1 MNNSHDTLYLPPDPP
16 DFEMGLSP
24 NLSDYIPTLG
34 NDDSTD
40 DPYDFPYGASDFGGN
55 FMYTHDFKKKK
66 KKLKKRLKRETQAR
80 VQAERDCAEMKH
92 ALTCC
97 QQKVTSLSQ
106 ALENERHAREQ
117 VENDNRNR
125 QALLTLKVAMERGKL
140 GEAVEDLAYGGI
152 DALLSRGSWMFEG
165 GNLDR
170 TCPHRRPYPH
180 GYQLAPEKFRLL
192 DEGDDKQVEEVEG
205 SDRN

>member
-66 KKLKKRLKRETQAR
+66 KKLKKRLKRETQAASR
-80 VQAERDCAEMKH
+80 KSPPYRRHWK
-92 ALTCC
+92 TN
-97 QQKVTSLSQ
+97 VTPES
-106 ALENERHAREQ
+106 RWK
-117 VENDNRNR
+117 
-125 QALLTLKVAMERGKL
+125 TTTGIGKL
-140 GEAVEDLAYGGI
+140 
-152 DALLSRGSWMFEG
+152 F
-165 GNLDR
+165 
-170 TCPHRRPYPH
+170 
-180 GYQLAPEKFRLL
+180 
-192 DEGDDKQVEEVEG
+192 
-205 SDRN
+205 